1 MNAMLIIQRSMLSSF
16 KVRCYQCSIAVA
28 EAFMAQSSP
37 DITAPGAAVT
47 VRGLAPEL
55 KARLRIRAAHNAR
68 SMEAEA
74 RAILEAALN
83 APEEDAT
90 DLAAFAR
97 SLFAPLGGVELELPP
112 RDPVREPPS
121 LGEQGTAEG
130 QPPAAEPAIP
140 EPVPEE
146 PVETRVRAGGAKVSG
161 RQAAAPAGSGRRR
174 R

>member
-1 MNAMLIIQRSMLSSF
+1 MNAMLIIERSMLSSF

-68 SMEAEA
+68 SMEAD
-74 RAILEAALN
+74 